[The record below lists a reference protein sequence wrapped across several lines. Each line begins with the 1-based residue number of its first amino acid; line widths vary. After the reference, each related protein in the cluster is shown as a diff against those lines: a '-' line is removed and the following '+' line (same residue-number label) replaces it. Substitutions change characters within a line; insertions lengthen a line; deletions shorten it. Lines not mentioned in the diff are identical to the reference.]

1 MKPQTIRILITAYNY
16 KIGIKKI
23 FTSHKLALLFLT
35 LTFIACGSANRNSA
49 DNGSVV
55 NRNPTNGGSA
65 GGGAPKIT
73 ELTIANAQAGEGE
86 NITFTV
92 ATNQSIA
99 KPISF
104 DYKVVFD
111 TPIQIQTSAIASD
124 FTGETSGNKTIA
136 TNDSNTT
143 ISIGTFNDSL
153 RENSET
159 FLVILSNLTPRADA
173 TFTDNV
179 AIGTILAN
187 DDATGIVTIL
197 VADATAK
204 EDIGNIN
211 FQVKS
216 EFPAISP
223 FTFEYEATL
232 DSNSASTDD
241 FTVKKGLATIP
252 AGSSS
257 TIISISLE
265 RDTIIEPDET
275 FRFLL
280 TNPSANVMLAKIY
293 AVGTILNDDLGEI
306 TRATATTGDSQI
318 TLNWANPVSNIFAGV
333 TIAQTTGATAPAD
346 CSSGRQLEDVNNVI
360 INSTNDT
367 TYSFRI
373 CARSNS
379 SLSSGVGLANF
390 TPLRIVDS
398 NNNGLIGISDATQ
411 FYNIRYNLAGTSYK
425 TSDLDVSNSV
435 DCPINGCSGYE
446 LIANIDLSSFTN
458 WEPIGSSSNKFTAI
472 LEGNG
477 NTISGL
483 RITGN
488 NDYVG
493 LFSAIQNATISN
505 LKLADVSIS
514 GKNYVGAL
522 AGNATGTTTL
532 SNIELIG
539 DKSQSSSDAEIKGSG
554 SQVGGLV
561 GYFTGAIS
569 DASSSLTVRGGG
581 NTAIYSG
588 GLVGFLAAKYVGGLA
603 GFLTAGGSIKNSN
616 SSGSVSN
623 FTEVDRAG
631 GLVGRSKGNISNSWA
646 SGNVSVTGNS
656 NFHYGGLVGENTGNI
671 SNSWASGNVSSN
683 GNSNL
688 FYGGLTGQN
697 TGNISNSWAS
707 GNVFSNGS
715 SNTHFGGLVG
725 QNVGTISNSWAS
737 GEITA
742 STLVG
747 GLVGWNAK
755 NINGRNYQIDNDA
768 RSGVNLA
775 NDAGT
780 GESFVLGRNNNRA
793 TKLTALANLSGEAS
807 ESTSDYGMRAGWH
820 AGFDISDP
828 TDDVIDLE
836 TRFCDT
842 NGNGM
847 IDVAEQVATNSV
859 WVMLPTANSVP
870 VPTTNTTGVQQ
881 NYYAIPAIR
890 CIGNTK
896 VKTPTEIDAIRKY
909 EIDRQRRQFP
919 RP

>member
-49 DNGSVV
+49 DDGSVV
-55 NRNPTNGGSA
+55 NGNPTSGGSA
-65 GGGAPKIT
+65 GGGASKTT

-124 FTGETSGNKTIA
+124 FTGETSGSKTIA

-153 RENSET
+153 RENNET
-159 FLVILSNLTPRADA
+159 FLVILSNLTPRANA

-187 DDATGIVTIL
+187 DDATGIVIIS
-197 VADATAK
+197 VANATAR

-216 EFPAISP
+216 EFKAISP

-241 FTVKKGLATIP
+241 FTAKKGIATIP
-252 AGSSS
+252 TGSSS
-257 TIISISLE
+257 TIISTRLE

-306 TRATATTGDSQI
+306 TRATAATGDSQI
-318 TLNWANPVSNIFAGV
+318 NFNWTNPVSNIFTGV

-346 CSSGRQLEDVNNVI
+346 CSSGRQLGDVNNVI
-360 INSTNDT
+360 INSTNDI

-379 SLSSGVGLANF
+379 SLSSGVGLANL
-390 TPLRIVDS
+390 TALRIVDN

-425 TSDLDVSNSV
+425 TSDLDISNSV

-446 LIANIDLSSFTN
+446 LTANIDLSSFTN
-458 WEPIGSSSNKFTAI
+458 WEPIGSSNKFTAI

-483 RITGN
+483 RITDN

-522 AGNATGTTTL
+522 VGKATGTTTL

-561 GYFTGAIS
+561 GHFTGAIS

-588 GLVGFLAAKYVGGLA
+588 GLVGFLAAKYVGGLV

-623 FTEVDRAG
+623 FTEVDNAG
-631 GLVGRSKGNISNSWA
+631 GLVGRSKGSISNSWA
-646 SGNVSVTGNS
+646 SGSVSVTGNS

-683 GNSNL
+683 GNNNL

-707 GNVFSNGS
+707 GNVFSNGN

-725 QNVGTISNSWAS
+725 QNIGAISNSWAS

-747 GLVGWNAK
+747 GLVGWSAK
-755 NINGRNYQIDNDA
+755 NINGRNYQIDNDV

-775 NDAGT
+775 NDDGT
-780 GESFVLGRNNNRA
+780 GESFILGMNNNRA

-807 ESTSDYGMRAGWH
+807 ESTSDYGMRADWH

-842 NGNGM
+842 DDDGT

-859 WVMLPTANSVP
+859 WVMLPTASSLP
-870 VPTTNTTGVQQ
+870 APTTNTAGVQQ
-881 NYYAIPAIR
+881 NYYAIPALR
-890 CIGNTK
+890 CIANTAGITDQAK
-896 VKTPTEIDAIRKY
+896 IDAIRKAN
-909 EIDRQRRQFP
+909 IDLQRRQFP
-919 RP
+919 KP